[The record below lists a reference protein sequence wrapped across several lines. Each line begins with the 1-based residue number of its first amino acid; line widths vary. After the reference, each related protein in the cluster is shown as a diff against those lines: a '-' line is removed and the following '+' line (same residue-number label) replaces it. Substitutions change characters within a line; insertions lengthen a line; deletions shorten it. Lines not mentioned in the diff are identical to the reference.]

1 MPPEPG
7 YPPPPPPTPPSAHLH
22 DGFYFRFALGG
33 APVFGNVKP
42 KTSAGEASIDA
53 DVSAFAALSELAFGG
68 SPTPGLVLGGGIYGA
83 SLSGIEYK
91 AKVLGTTFT
100 YEADSALVSMV
111 GPFVDFYPNP
121 QQGFHAQAAIAL
133 SIVSAGQGKYNAT
146 YGGSFPPDDYSGT
159 GFGLV
164 LGAGYEWWIGEQW
177 SLGVLGRVQY
187 TSATLKANS
196 NSYADADFSAWI
208 PGVLVDITYH

>member
-1 MPPEPG
+1 
-7 YPPPPPPTPPSAHLH
+7 LH

-33 APVFGNVKP
+33 APVFGKVKP
-42 KTSAGEASIDA
+42 KTSAGEIAVDA

-68 SPTPGLVLGGGIYGA
+68 SPMPGLVLGGGIYGA

-91 AKVLGTTFT
+91 GKFAGATRT
-100 YEADSALVSMV
+100 YESDAAIVSML
-111 GPFVDFYPNP
+111 GPFIDFYPNP
-121 QQGFHAQAAIAL
+121 QQGFHAQAAIAF
-133 SIVSAGQGKYNAT
+133 SIVSADQGKYNAT
-146 YGGSFPPDDYSGT
+146 YGDSFPPDNYAGT
-159 GFGLV
+159 GFGLM

-196 NSYADADFSAWI
+196 NLYDDADFSAWI